1 MNILYLHGFQSSS
14 NSPTVQYLKQQL
26 TKSKHTF
33 YCFDL
38 PHQPKSAIQ
47 KIKQKIA
54 ELKIDIIIG
63 TSLGGVYAYN
73 FELPKICINPAFQ
86 FELKEGKYQYFN
98 KRDNGET
105 QFDITDQDVNYFNSL
120 VVSYKFKLPKDKL
133 FNTSYILIGTDD
145 TYVKFDKLKQFTNQY
160 DEFIYAKFEH
170 RLTENIIDTYLL
182 DLVEK
187 LSQSIN
193 SINEMNIHE

>member
-14 NSPTVQYLKQQL
+14 NSNTVAYLKQQL
-26 TKSKHTF
+26 HKNNHTL

-38 PHQPKSAIQ
+38 PHQPKLSIQ
-47 KIKQKIA
+47 KIKQKIV

-73 FELPKICINPAFQ
+73 FEIPKICINPAFQ
-86 FELKEGKYQYFN
+86 FEFKEGHYQYFN
-98 KRDNGET
+98 KRDNNET
-105 QFDITDQDVNYFNSL
+105 EFIITDQDVNYFNSL

-133 FNTSYILIGTDD
+133 FNTSYVLVGTDD
-145 TYVKFDKLKQFTNQY
+145 TYVKFDKLKQFTNKY
-160 DEFIYAKFEH
+160 DEIIYAKFEH
-170 RLTENIIDTYLL
+170 RLTENVIDMYVI

-187 LSQSIN
+187 LAQSIN
-193 SINEMNIHE
+193 SINEMNVHE

>member
-14 NSPTVQYLKQQL
+14 NSNTVVYLKQQL
-26 TKSKHTF
+26 QKNNHTF

-38 PHQPKSAIQ
+38 PHQPQLAIQ

-54 ELKIDIIIG
+54 ELKIDIVIG

-73 FELPKICINPAFQ
+73 FEIPKICINPAFQ
-86 FELKEGKYQYFN
+86 FELKEGKYEFFN
-98 KRDNGET
+98 KRDDNET
-105 QFDITDQDVNYFNSL
+105 EFIITQQDVNYFNGL
-120 VVSYKFKLPKDKL
+120 VVSYKFKIPKDKL
-133 FNTSYILIGTDD
+133 FNTSYVLIGTDD
-145 TYVKFDKLKQFTNQY
+145 TYVKFDKLTQFTNKY
-160 DEFIYAKFEH
+160 DEIIYAKFEH
-170 RLTENIIDTYLL
+170 RLTENIIDTYVI
-182 DLVEK
+182 DLVQK